1 MIEWWN
7 GMQLIQQVFAVIAIP
22 ATVVLLIQT
31 IMLLFGF
38 GSGHDADAA
47 GGLHDLSTG
56 HATDVAGVY
65 GHDVVDT
72 HGTEGQEI
80 HDSTADAGLRL
91 LTIRGLV
98 AFFAVGGWAGVA
110 SVGAG
115 LHPAL
120 ASVIALAAGLG
131 ALLLIAWIIKLMMSL
146 QSSGN
151 LDIRNAV
158 GLIGDVYLGIPGS
171 MQGSGK
177 ITIILQGRSTELD
190 AITDEPAGISTGS
203 QARVV
208 DYRGDRVIVRSL

>member
-31 IMLLFGF
+31 IMLLFGL
-38 GSGHDADAA
+38 GGHDTDTA
-47 GGLHDLSTG
+47 GGLHDMDAG
-56 HATDVAGVY
+56 HTAGVAGVF

-72 HGTEGQEI
+72 HGTEGHEI
-80 HDSTADAGLRL
+80 HDSTADAGLRM

-110 SVGAG
+110 MIDIGM
-115 LHPAL
+115 HPAL

-131 ALLLIAWIIKLMMSL
+131 ALVLVAWIIKLMMSL

-158 GLIGDVYLGIPGS
+158 GLVGDVYLRIPGNL
-171 MQGSGK
+171 QGSGK
-177 ITIILQGRSTELD
+177 ITIVLQGRSTELD
-190 AITDEPAGISTGS
+190 AITDDPAGISTGS

-208 DYRGDRVIVRSL
+208 DYSGDRLIVRPL